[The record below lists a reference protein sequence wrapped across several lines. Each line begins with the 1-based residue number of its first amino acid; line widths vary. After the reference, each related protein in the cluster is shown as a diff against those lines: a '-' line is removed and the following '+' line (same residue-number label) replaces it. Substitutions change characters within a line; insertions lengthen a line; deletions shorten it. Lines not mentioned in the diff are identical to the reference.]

1 VSRPKSA
8 IDAPKG
14 VSRALLHRFTSG
26 VNPTPPWIESIATG
40 ESPDPRLRRRVLT
53 QPGGAP
59 ELVDLDV
66 ASALRR
72 MVPRGQ
78 LPAPA
83 TLGVLRD
90 IRDAPISRA
99 PHRTLVE
106 RIWQLRDSITSYDA
120 AYIALAEQLDVPLV
134 TCDGRLAKAHGHNA
148 EIELYPTSA

>member
-1 VSRPKSA
+1 VTA
-8 IDAPKG
+8 FVID
-14 VSRALLHRFTSG
+14 SSALLELF
-26 VNPTPPWIESIATG
+26 VG

-53 QPGGAP
+53 QPAGAP
-59 ELVDLDV
+59 ELVDIEV

-72 MVPRGQ
+72 MVSRGQ

-83 TLGVLRD
+83 ALGVLRD

-99 PHRTLVE
+99 PHRPLVD
-106 RIWQLRDSITSYDA
+106 RVWQLLDSITSYDA

-148 EIELYPTSA
+148 EIEFYPASA